1 MNDDAELQDLGPL
14 APGFAVILVDP
25 QLGENIGM
33 VARAM
38 ANCALGDLRLVR
50 PRDGWPNPAAVG
62 AAAGADKILNS
73 AKIFRSTTEAIS
85 DLQTVFASTTRL
97 RDMTQ
102 DVYSPREAVKR
113 MRFDVAHGLKAGV
126 LFGKESSGLNND
138 DVALGLGAL
147 TVSLNPKFTS
157 LNLSHAVLVVGYEWL
172 RLVDETPDVKLALP
186 KDKWPAKMEDISGFF
201 EHLERELDACGF
213 LGIEEKR
220 PIMVR
225 NIRNIF
231 QRARLTEQE
240 VRTLRGIISGLT
252 KK

>member
-1 MNDDAELQDLGPL
+1 MSNDAELQDLGPL

-62 AAAGADKILNS
+62 PAAGADRILRA
-73 AKIFRSTTEAIS
+73 AKIFQTTAEAIS

-97 RDMTQ
+97 RDMVQ
-102 DVYSPREAVKR
+102 DVYNPREAVKQ
-113 MRFDVAHGLKAGV
+113 MQFDVSHGLKAGV

-138 DVALGLGAL
+138 DVVLASGVLK
-147 TVSLNPKFTS
+147 VSLNPKFTS
-157 LNLSHAVLVVGYEWL
+157 LNLSQAVLLMGYEWMQ
-172 RLVDETPDVKLALP
+172 LVDEVPEVKLVLP
-186 KDKWPAKMEDISGFF
+186 KDKWLAKMEDVLDFF
-201 EHLERELDACGF
+201 EHLERELEACGF
-213 LGIEEKR
+213 LSIEEKR
-220 PIMVR
+220 PIMIR

-231 QRARLTEQE
+231 QRARLTEQD

-252 KK
+252 KV